1 MQQRFVMVPGI
12 GGSGPEHWQSLW
24 QGLWPGTSRLAPR
37 SWDQPELGDWIAA
50 LERAVVA
57 APRPPVL
64 ICHSLGCL
72 LFAQWRAASVLPV
85 AAAFLVAV
93 PDPEGPSFPA
103 AARAFGLLPGA
114 GFGAQAVLA
123 VASADDPYD
132 PAGKAIG
139 WAETQGARAL
149 RLGAR
154 GHLNG
159 AAKLGEWPEGQAILA
174 AFLQEIGA

>member
-1 MQQRFVMVPGI
+1 MKQCFVMVPGI
-12 GGSGPEHWQSLW
+12 GNSGPDHWQSQW
-24 QGLWPGTSRLAPR
+24 QRLWPSVCRTAPD
-37 SWDQPELGDWIAA
+37 SWDRPDLGDWIAA
-50 LERAVVA
+50 LERAVAA

-64 ICHSLGCL
+64 LCHSLGCL
-72 LFAQWRAASVLPV
+72 LFAQWRAASALPV

-93 PDPEGPSFPA
+93 PDPEGPAFPG

-114 GFGAQAVLA
+114 GFGAQPVLA
-123 VASADDPYD
+123 VASDDDPYD
-132 PAGKAIG
+132 PGGKAIG
-139 WAETQGARAL
+139 WAEAQGARAL

>member
-1 MQQRFVMVPGI
+1 MQRWFVMVPGI
-12 GGSGPEHWQSLW
+12 GGSGPDHWQSLW
-24 QGLWPGTSRLAPR
+24 QGRWPRTHRFAPD
-37 SWDQPELGDWIAA
+37 SWDRPEPGDWIAA
-50 LERAVVA
+50 LERAIAA

-93 PDPEGPSFPA
+93 PDPEGPAFPA
-103 AARAFGLLPGA
+103 AARAFGQLPGA
-114 GFGAQAVLA
+114 GFGAQPVLA

-139 WAETQGARAL
+139 WAEAQGARAL

-159 AAKLGEWPEGQAILA
+159 AAMLGDWPEGQAILA
-174 AFLQEIGA
+174 AFLHEIGA